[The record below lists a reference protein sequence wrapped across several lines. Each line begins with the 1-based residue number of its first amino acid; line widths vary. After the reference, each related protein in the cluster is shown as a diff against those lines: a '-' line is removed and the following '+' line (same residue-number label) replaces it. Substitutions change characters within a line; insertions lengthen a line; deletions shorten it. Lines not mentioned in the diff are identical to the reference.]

1 LIEIGG
7 ATILND
13 CYNSNPEALRSMIRT
28 LGGRPAG
35 RRILVAGEMLEQGEQ
50 GPALHAACGRAAAE
64 AGLDLVVGVGGNAE
78 HLAAAAC
85 AGGVATLALR
95 CDVTDESD
103 VGAAMATVLE
113 RFGRIDVLVNNAGI
127 TGSQQAARCHETPV
141 EEWDKVHAV
150 NVRGPFLCSRAVLPS
165 MVARG
170 SGHIITI
177 ASVAGLIAF
186 PGRCAYTASKGAAVM
201 LTRSIAVDYAAAGIR
216 ANAVCPGMV
225 YTPMTSWRLDQPELR
240 AEVESRIPVGRVA
253 TPDEIAEAV
262 ALLASGRLGYM
273 TGHPLV
279 VDGGMSAL

>member
-1 LIEIGG
+1 
-7 ATILND
+7 
-13 CYNSNPEALRSMIRT
+13 
-28 LGGRPAG
+28 
-35 RRILVAGEMLEQGEQ
+35 
-50 GPALHAACGRAAAE
+50 
-64 AGLDLVVGVGGNAE
+64 
-78 HLAAAAC
+78 
-85 AGGVATLALR
+85 
-95 CDVTDESD
+95 
-103 VGAAMATVLE
+103 
-113 RFGRIDVLVNNAGI
+113 VLVNNAGI
-127 TGSQQAARCHETPV
+127 TGSRQAARCHETPV
-141 EEWDKVHAV
+141 EEWDRVQAV

-186 PGRCAYTASKGAAVM
+186 PGRCAYTASKGAALM

-240 AEVESRIPVGRVA
+240 AEVEGRIPVGRVA
-253 TPDEIAEAV
+253 APDEIAEAV

-279 VDGGMSAL
+279 IDGGMSAL